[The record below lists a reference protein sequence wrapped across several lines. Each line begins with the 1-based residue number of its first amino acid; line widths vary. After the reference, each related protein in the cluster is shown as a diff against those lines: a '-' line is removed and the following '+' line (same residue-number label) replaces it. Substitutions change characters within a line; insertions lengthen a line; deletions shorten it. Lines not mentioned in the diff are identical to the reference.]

1 MCTAASRL
9 PCPAHARRH
18 RGRSGPV
25 LVHGCVRKNHLP
37 RRARPAAATL
47 RLPCAPPPA
56 LNDRTS
62 ARPPRAIYL
71 RRVSSGEQ
79 GGQQG
84 PAPSLGDEF
93 ALPVD
98 QALCAGAAHFLGN
111 IPSTVTATIV
121 QERDSV
127 GHARQTTSF
136 FGFGTEEMEQFRQGW
151 GASAD
156 FAPHY
161 FDAGGCLASA

>member
-18 RGRSGPV
+18 RGRSGSV
-25 LVHGCVRKNHLP
+25 LVHGCVRKNHLL

-71 RRVSSGEQ
+71 RRDSSGEQ

-84 PAPSLGDEF
+84 PAPLTRKEEVVKLPAAPLPCRAPISASRD
-93 ALPVD
+93 ALQRRQQEAKRD
-98 QALCAGAAHFLGN
+98 WGYK
-111 IPSTVTATIV
+111 ISIRETKPSVASMNVFT
-121 QERDSV
+121 D
-127 GHARQTTSF
+127 GHRLSIQK
-136 FGFGTEEMEQFRQGW
+136 QPP
-151 GASAD
+151 
-156 FAPHY
+156 APRR
-161 FDAGGCLASA
+161 GMPRE